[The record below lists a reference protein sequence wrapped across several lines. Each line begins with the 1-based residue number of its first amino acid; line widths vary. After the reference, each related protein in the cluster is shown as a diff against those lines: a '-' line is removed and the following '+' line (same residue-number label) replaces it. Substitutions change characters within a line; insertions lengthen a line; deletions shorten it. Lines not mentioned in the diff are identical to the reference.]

1 MANPPRLRHL
11 LVDAAVPIRATRA
24 KEERVRVL
32 LARLEETSLGR
43 EKGKDLAV
51 KNREATEVRVEQA
64 CVVGSMSYRYTSL

>member
-11 LVDAAVPIRATRA
+11 LVEAAVPIHATRA

-43 EKGKDLAV
+43 EKGKSLAV
-51 KNREATEVRVEQA
+51 KNREAIEVRVEQA
-64 CVVGSMSYRYTSL
+64 CVVGSM